1 MSIDRQMDKEYVM
14 YIYYICICTY
24 SQGNVT
30 QPFLKMKFFPLAT
43 TWVDLEGMILSEINQ
58 IKTNIT

>member
-1 MSIDRQMDKEYVM
+1 MDKEYVA

-24 SQGNVT
+24 TQGNVT